1 MKSVLQ
7 AGWLLTVAFGN
18 VIVLI
23 VAQAGSLEQW
33 AEFILFGALLVAVS
47 IIFSIM
53 GYFYVPVNPDDLK
66 DEDEKDEKEEKKRI
80 PDFFEMS
87 PDINMEEKK
96 TKI

>member
-1 MKSVLQ
+1 SQAPISMKSVLQ
-7 AGWLLTVAFGN
+7 AGWLLTIAFGN

-33 AEFILFGALLVAVS
+33 AEFILFAALLVAVC

-53 GYFYVPVNPDDLK
+53 GYFYVPMNPEDLK
-66 DEDEKDEKEEKKRI
+66 DEDELEKKKR
-80 PDFFEMS
+80 PDDFQDQL
-87 PDINMEEKK
+87 PLQEKK